1 MVNCMLVVDEH
12 LDMGCKGVDGEY
24 GEGEASFIYLD
35 CLILLTCVSP
45 ALPGLFHHPSSKA
58 CVQHV
63 R

>member
-1 MVNCMLVVDEH
+1 MNCMLVVDEH
-12 LDMGCKGVDGEY
+12 LDMECKEADSEQ
-24 GEGEASFIYLD
+24 GEGEALFIYSD
-35 CLILLTCVSP
+35 RLILLTCVSP